1 MLNPKLLNKQS
12 QTLSLRLGLCGVF
25 HKQPIKFRNTTAK
38 SISRMSRP
46 DALKKLS
53 ELCLANA
60 EALMQSLEFC
70 RKNGIGGFRLCS
82 HILPLK
88 AALEYGYEMSEL
100 PDSDVIIDCF
110 RNCGNFA
117 AQHDIRTSFY
127 SERRVILNSPKPAV
141 VEQSIAELEY
151 YADVAEWVGADVLG
165 VQAGGGHGGKAA
177 AIKAFGRNLDQLSKR
192 TRRRLAVLNDDGT
205 FTPSDLLPM
214 CEAAGIPLAYDVHHH
229 RCNPDDF
236 SIEEATSQA
245 VATWDREPLFH
256 ISSPLEGWKGP
267 RPKRHHDFIDI
278 MDFPECWRERK
289 LTVDVEAKAQELA
302 VLKLKRQLSEQWIV
316 YILRCADGT
325 LYTGITNNPD
335 RRLNQHNAGTASRY
349 TRSRLPVAML
359 YRENQPSKSS
369 ALKRELEIKA
379 LSRDAKLKL
388 IKAFAD
394 IESELRKP

>member
-1 MLNPKLLNKQS
+1 
-12 QTLSLRLGLCGVF
+12 
-25 HKQPIKFRNTTAK
+25 
-38 SISRMSRP
+38 
-46 DALKKLS
+46 
-53 ELCLANA
+53 
-60 EALMQSLEFC
+60 
-70 RKNGIGGFRLCS
+70 
-82 HILPLK
+82 
-88 AALEYGYEMSEL
+88 
-100 PDSDVIIDCF
+100 
-110 RNCGNFA
+110 
-117 AQHDIRTSFY
+117 
-127 SERRVILNSPKPAV
+127 
-141 VEQSIAELEY
+141 
-151 YADVAEWVGADVLG
+151 
-165 VQAGGGHGGKAA
+165 
-177 AIKAFGRNLDQLSKR
+177 
-192 TRRRLAVLNDDGT
+192 
-205 FTPSDLLPM
+205 M

-229 RCNPDDF
+229 RCNPDDL

-245 VATWDREPLFH
+245 VATWDREPLFN